1 MGRNLK
7 TSEPEEI
14 LRKGLSQ
21 MRTADEDI
29 PVPEDLSRMIVRMVD
44 RELGRRRGRMR
55 LVASI
60 SSVAAAAAIAAVALI
75 VPVHPSQP
83 EDTFDTPEEAYAAVI
98 EAFGLIGQNI
108 DRGLSYA
115 DDSID
120 DVKKSTEG
128 NLKSVIRSVSPGNNA
143 KTIENKTTSGK

>member
-21 MRTADEDI
+21 MRAADEDI
-29 PVPEDLSRMIVRMVD
+29 PVPEDLSRMIGRTVD

-60 SSVAAAAAIAAVALI
+60 SSVAAAAAIAAVVLI
-75 VPVHPSQP
+75 VPVQPSQP

-115 DDSID
+115 DSSID
-120 DVKKSTEG
+120 DVRKSTEA
-128 NLKSVIRSVSPGNNA
+128 NFKSVISDVRSGNNV
-143 KTIENKTTSGK
+143 KMIENKTTSEK

>member
-21 MRTADEDI
+21 MRAADDDI

-44 RELGRRRGRMR
+44 REFGRRRGRMR

-75 VPVHPSQP
+75 VPVDSYEPQ
-83 EDTFDTPEEAYAAVI
+83 DTFDDPQQAYTEVMKALEI
-98 EAFGLIGQNI
+98 LGTNFN
-108 DRGLSYA
+108 RGLRHTEDIVNRAIEPVDRVLEKY
-115 DDSID
+115 DDI
-120 DVKKSTEG
+120 
-128 NLKSVIRSVSPGNNA
+128 N
-143 KTIENKTTSGK
+143 

>member
-29 PVPEDLSRMIVRMVD
+29 PVPEDLSRMIGRTVD

-75 VPVHPSQP
+75 VPVDSYEPQ
-83 EDTFDTPEEAYAAVI
+83 DTFDDPQQAYTEVMKALEI
-98 EAFGLIGQNI
+98 LGTNFN
-108 DRGLSYA
+108 RGLRHTEDIVNRAIEPVDRVLEKY
-115 DDSID
+115 DDI
-120 DVKKSTEG
+120 
-128 NLKSVIRSVSPGNNA
+128 N
-143 KTIENKTTSGK
+143 

>member
-44 RELGRRRGRMR
+44 REFGRRRGRMR

-75 VPVHPSQP
+75 VPVDSYEPQ
-83 EDTFDTPEEAYAAVI
+83 DTFDDPQQAYTEVMKALEI
-98 EAFGLIGQNI
+98 LGTNFN
-108 DRGLSYA
+108 RGLRHTEDIVNRAIEPVDRVLEKY
-115 DDSID
+115 DDI
-120 DVKKSTEG
+120 
-128 NLKSVIRSVSPGNNA
+128 N
-143 KTIENKTTSGK
+143 

>member
-21 MRTADEDI
+21 MQTADDDI
-29 PVPEDLSRMIVRMVD
+29 PVPGDLSRMLEQTVD
-44 RELGRRRGRMR
+44 RELSRRRGRMR

-75 VPVHPSQP
+75 VPVNGYEPQ
-83 EDTFDTPEEAYAAVI
+83 DTFDDPALACAEAIKALEMVGAN
-98 EAFGLIGQNI
+98 FGK
-108 DRGLSYA
+108 GLSQA
-115 DDSID
+115 
-120 DVKKSTEG
+120 TEQM
-128 NLKSVIRSVSPGNNA
+128 NRA
-143 KTIENKTTSGK
+143 EEMTSREG

>member
-29 PVPEDLSRMIVRMVD
+29 PVPEDLSRMIGRTVD

-55 LVASI
+55 LVASL

-75 VPVHPSQP
+75 VPVQPSQP

-115 DDSID
+115 DSSID
-120 DVKKSTEG
+120 DVRKSTEA
-128 NLKSVIRSVSPGNNA
+128 NFKSVISDVSSGNNV
-143 KTIENKTTSGK
+143 KMIENKTTSEK

>member
-21 MRTADEDI
+21 MTADEDI

-44 RELGRRRGRMR
+44 REFGRRRGRMR

-75 VPVHPSQP
+75 VPVDSYEPQ
-83 EDTFDTPEEAYAAVI
+83 DTFDDPQQAYTEVMKALEI
-98 EAFGLIGQNI
+98 LGTNFN
-108 DRGLSYA
+108 RGLRHTEDIVNRAIEPVDRVLEKY
-115 DDSID
+115 DDI
-120 DVKKSTEG
+120 
-128 NLKSVIRSVSPGNNA
+128 N
-143 KTIENKTTSGK
+143 

>member
-29 PVPEDLSRMIVRMVD
+29 PVPEDLSRMTGRTVD

>member
-21 MRTADEDI
+21 MRVADEDI
-29 PVPEDLSRMIVRMVD
+29 PVPEDLSRMIGRTVD
-44 RELGRRRGRMR
+44 RELSRRRGRMR

-75 VPVHPSQP
+75 VPVQPSQP

-115 DDSID
+115 DSSID
-120 DVKKSTEG
+120 DVRKSTEA
-128 NLKSVIRSVSPGNNA
+128 NFKSVISDVRSGNNV
-143 KTIENKTTSGK
+143 KMIENKTTSEK

>member
-29 PVPEDLSRMIVRMVD
+29 PVPEDLSRMIGRTVD

-75 VPVHPSQP
+75 VPVDCYEPQ
-83 EDTFDTPEEAYAAVI
+83 DTFDDPQQAYTEVMKALEI
-98 EAFGLIGQNI
+98 LGTNFN
-108 DRGLSYA
+108 RGLRHTEDIVNRAIEPVDRVLEKY
-115 DDSID
+115 DDI
-120 DVKKSTEG
+120 
-128 NLKSVIRSVSPGNNA
+128 N
-143 KTIENKTTSGK
+143 

>member
-29 PVPEDLSRMIVRMVD
+29 PVPEDLSRMIGRTVD

-55 LVASI
+55 LVAI

-75 VPVHPSQP
+75 VPVQPSQP

-115 DDSID
+115 DSSID
-120 DVKKSTEG
+120 DVRKSTEA
-128 NLKSVIRSVSPGNNA
+128 NFKSVISDVSSGNNV
-143 KTIENKTTSGK
+143 KMIENKTTSEK

>member
-21 MRTADEDI
+21 MRVADEDI
-29 PVPEDLSRMIVRMVD
+29 PVPEDLSRMIGRTVN
-44 RELGRRRGRMR
+44 RELSRRRGRMR

-75 VPVHPSQP
+75 VPVQPSQP
-83 EDTFDTPEEAYAAVI
+83 EDTFDTPEEAYAAVV

-108 DRGLSYA
+108 GRSISCA
-115 DDSID
+115 DNSMGN
-120 DVKKSTEG
+120 VRKSTED
-128 NLKSVIRSVSPGNNA
+128 NLKSVIQDVSLANSA
-143 KTIENKTTSGK
+143 KTIENKTNSRK

>member
-44 RELGRRRGRMR
+44 REFGRRRGRMR

>member
-29 PVPEDLSRMIVRMVD
+29 PVPEDLSRMIGRTVD

-83 EDTFDTPEEAYAAVI
+83 E
-98 EAFGLIGQNI
+98 GHCR
-108 DRGLSYA
+108 RGPDCA
-115 DDSID
+115 CA
-120 DVKKSTEG
+120 
-128 NLKSVIRSVSPGNNA
+128 SVSAGGYLRY
-143 KTIENKTTSGK
+143 SGGGIRGGD

>member
-21 MRTADEDI
+21 MRAADEDI

-44 RELGRRRGRMR
+44 REFGRRRGRMR

>member
-7 TSEPEEI
+7 ASEPEEI

-21 MRTADEDI
+21 MRAADEDI

-44 RELGRRRGRMR
+44 REFGRRRGRMR

>member
-21 MRTADEDI
+21 IRVADEDI
-29 PVPEDLSRMIVRMVD
+29 PVPEDLSRMIGRTVD
-44 RELGRRRGRMR
+44 RELSRRRGRMR

-75 VPVHPSQP
+75 VPVQPSQP

-115 DDSID
+115 DSSID
-120 DVKKSTEG
+120 DVRKSTEA
-128 NLKSVIRSVSPGNNA
+128 NFKSVISDVRSGNNV
-143 KTIENKTTSGK
+143 KMIENKTTSEK

>member
-21 MRTADEDI
+21 IRTADEDI
-29 PVPEDLSRMIVRMVD
+29 PVPEDLSRMIGRTVD

-75 VPVHPSQP
+75 VPVDSYEPQ
-83 EDTFDTPEEAYAAVI
+83 DTFDDPQQAYTEVMKALEI
-98 EAFGLIGQNI
+98 LGTNFN
-108 DRGLSYA
+108 RGLRHTEDIVNRAIEPVDRVLEKY
-115 DDSID
+115 DDI
-120 DVKKSTEG
+120 
-128 NLKSVIRSVSPGNNA
+128 N
-143 KTIENKTTSGK
+143 

>member
-29 PVPEDLSRMIVRMVD
+29 PVPEDLSRMIGRTVD

-75 VPVHPSQP
+75 VPVQPSQP

-108 DRGLSYA
+108 DMGLSYA
-115 DDSID
+115 DNSID
-120 DVKKSTEG
+120 DVKKSAEG

-143 KTIENKTTSGK
+143 KTIEK

>member
-29 PVPEDLSRMIVRMVD
+29 PVPEDLSRMIGRTVD

-60 SSVAAAAAIAAVALI
+60 SSVAAAAIAAVALI
-75 VPVHPSQP
+75 VPVNGYEPQ
-83 EDTFDTPEEAYAAVI
+83 DTFDDPALACAEAVRALEMVGAN
-98 EAFGLIGQNI
+98 FGK
-108 DRGLSYA
+108 GLSQA
-115 DDSID
+115 SAQMSRVEEMTSRTISSIQNVMNNEQDD
-120 DVKKSTEG
+120 K
-128 NLKSVIRSVSPGNNA
+128 
-143 KTIENKTTSGK
+143 

>member
-21 MRTADEDI
+21 MRVADEDI
-29 PVPEDLSRMIVRMVD
+29 PVPEDLSRMIGRTVD
-44 RELGRRRGRMR
+44 RELSRRRGRMR

-75 VPVHPSQP
+75 VPVQPSQP
-83 EDTFDTPEEAYAAVI
+83 EDTFDTPEEAYAAVV

-115 DDSID
+115 DSSID
-120 DVKKSTEG
+120 DVRKSTEA
-128 NLKSVIRSVSPGNNA
+128 NFKSVISDVRSGNNV
-143 KTIENKTTSGK
+143 KMIENKTTSEK

>member
-21 MRTADEDI
+21 MQTADDDI
-29 PVPEDLSRMIVRMVD
+29 PVPGDLSRMLEQTVD
-44 RELGRRRGRMR
+44 RELDRRRGRMR

-75 VPVHPSQP
+75 VPVNGYEPQ
-83 EDTFDTPEEAYAAVI
+83 DTFDDPALACAEAIKALEMVGAN
-98 EAFGLIGQNI
+98 FGK
-108 DRGLSYA
+108 GLSQA
-115 DDSID
+115 TEQMNRAEEMTSRTIASIQNVMNSEQVD
-120 DVKKSTEG
+120 K
-128 NLKSVIRSVSPGNNA
+128 
-143 KTIENKTTSGK
+143 